1 MDPISAALDTCRFA
15 EIEAGQAQSSSPWAV
30 HMPGG
35 VWPVSLY
42 VFTGAGC
49 NLYMTRSGQQNTL
62 RDKSVCLI
70 LRAQEHIV
78 QDALRTAPNQ
88 PVDLRNPANADR
100 FRTLAFGESPDAGV
114 TSTFYVGMAPAKGAG
129 AALFDALPDVLQLDF
144 DELPAWLCRATEAI
158 RDELTL
164 RRPGFRSVALR
175 QAELIVIQLIRHY
188 IAAHTPRLPAWI
200 SLPED
205 SRVALA
211 LREFHR
217 DISRPWT
224 LDMLASAAGTS
235 RSRLIA
241 AAQRELGAGIFH
253 YMTRIRMQEAS
264 RLLTDTSMA
273 VGRIAGRWATSPKR
287 RSRSRSSATAA
298 SRPGGSARA
307 PGPDV
312 RDRLEMICAMPT
324 ANARFRGRV
333 RHSSVGHDALG
344 ACRDP
349 RVLAEASISNGR
361 HPSGDNAVLT
371 VPAGNH
377 PVLQRLGNNSQQ
389 LAIGDAK
396 SSDEAGRGDASPH
409 TL

>member
-1 MDPISAALDTCRFA
+1 MEDRMDPISAALDTCRFA

-49 NLYMTRSGQQNTL
+49 NLYTRSGQQNTL

-100 FRTLAFGESPDAGV
+100 FRIARLRRVARCGRHVHVLRRHGAGQ
-114 TSTFYVGMAPAKGAG
+114 GAG

-241 AAQRELGAGIFH
+241 AAQRELGA
-253 YMTRIRMQEAS
+253 AS
-264 RLLTDTSMA
+264 STT
-273 VGRIAGRWATSPKR
+273 
-287 RSRSRSSATAA
+287 
-298 SRPGGSARA
+298 
-307 PGPDV
+307 
-312 RDRLEMICAMPT
+312 
-324 ANARFRGRV
+324 
-333 RHSSVGHDALG
+333 
-344 ACRDP
+344 
-349 RVLAEASISNGR
+349 
-361 HPSGDNAVLT
+361 
-371 VPAGNH
+371 
-377 PVLQRLGNNSQQ
+377 
-389 LAIGDAK
+389 
-396 SSDEAGRGDASPH
+396 
-409 TL
+409 

>member
-1 MDPISAALDTCRFA
+1 
-15 EIEAGQAQSSSPWAV
+15 
-30 HMPGG
+30 
-35 VWPVSLY
+35 
-42 VFTGAGC
+42 
-49 NLYMTRSGQQNTL
+49 
-62 RDKSVCLI
+62 
-70 LRAQEHIV
+70 
-78 QDALRTAPNQ
+78 
-88 PVDLRNPANADR
+88 
-100 FRTLAFGESPDAGV
+100 
-114 TSTFYVGMAPAKGAG
+114 MAPAKGAG

-188 IAAHTPRLPAWI
+188 IAAHAAPAGVD
-200 SLPED
+200 LAAED

-273 VGRIAGRWATSPKR
+273 VGRIAWQVGYQSEAAFSIAFKR
-287 RSRSRSSATAA
+287 FSGEP
-298 SRPGGSARA
+298 PGGSARRQGLMSA
-307 PGPDV
+307 
-312 RDRLEMICAMPT
+312 T
-324 ANARFRGRV
+324 A
-333 RHSSVGHDALG
+333 L
-344 ACRDP
+344 
-349 RVLAEASISNGR
+349 
-361 HPSGDNAVLT
+361 
-371 VPAGNH
+371 
-377 PVLQRLGNNSQQ
+377 
-389 LAIGDAK
+389 K
-396 SSDEAGRGDASPH
+396 
-409 TL
+409 

>member
-1 MDPISAALDTCRFA
+1 MRASRPRSTSAWRR
-15 EIEAGQAQSSSPWAV
+15 P
-30 HMPGG
+30 
-35 VWPVSLY
+35 
-42 VFTGAGC
+42 
-49 NLYMTRSGQQNTL
+49 
-62 RDKSVCLI
+62 
-70 LRAQEHIV
+70 RA
-78 QDALRTAPNQ
+78 RAP
-88 PVDLRNPANADR
+88 
-100 FRTLAFGESPDAGV
+100 
-114 TSTFYVGMAPAKGAG
+114 
-129 AALFDALPDVLQLDF
+129 LFDALPDVLQLDF

-273 VGRIAGRWATSPKR
+273 VGRIAWQVGYQSEAAFSIAFKR
-287 RSRSRSSATAA
+287 YSGEPPRRFRE
-298 SRPGGSARA
+298 GARA
-307 PGPDV
+307 
-312 RDRLEMICAMPT
+312 
-324 ANARFRGRV
+324 
-333 RHSSVGHDALG
+333 
-344 ACRDP
+344 
-349 RVLAEASISNGR
+349 
-361 HPSGDNAVLT
+361 
-371 VPAGNH
+371 
-377 PVLQRLGNNSQQ
+377 
-389 LAIGDAK
+389 
-396 SSDEAGRGDASPH
+396 
-409 TL
+409 

>member
-1 MDPISAALDTCRFA
+1 
-15 EIEAGQAQSSSPWAV
+15 
-30 HMPGG
+30 
-35 VWPVSLY
+35 
-42 VFTGAGC
+42 
-49 NLYMTRSGQQNTL
+49 
-62 RDKSVCLI
+62 
-70 LRAQEHIV
+70 
-78 QDALRTAPNQ
+78 
-88 PVDLRNPANADR
+88 
-100 FRTLAFGESPDAGV
+100 
-114 TSTFYVGMAPAKGAG
+114 
-129 AALFDALPDVLQLDF
+129 
-144 DELPAWLCRATEAI
+144 
-158 RDELTL
+158 
-164 RRPGFRSVALR
+164 
-175 QAELIVIQLIRHY
+175 
-188 IAAHTPRLPAWI
+188 
-200 SLPED
+200 
-205 SRVALA
+205 
-211 LREFHR
+211 
-217 DISRPWT
+217 
-224 LDMLASAAGTS
+224 MLASAAGTS

-273 VGRIAGRWATSPKR
+273 VGRIAWQVGYQSEAAFSIAFKR
-287 RSRSRSSATAA
+287 YSGEPPRRFRE
-298 SRPGGSARA
+298 A

-409 TL
+409 SLIPPRP

>member
-1 MDPISAALDTCRFA
+1 MEDPDGPDKRADTCRFA

-224 LDMLASAAGTS
+224 LDMPGRRHLALAPDRRGAA
-235 RSRLIA
+235 R
-241 AAQRELGAGIFH
+241 
-253 YMTRIRMQEAS
+253 
-264 RLLTDTSMA
+264 
-273 VGRIAGRWATSPKR
+273 
-287 RSRSRSSATAA
+287 
-298 SRPGGSARA
+298 
-307 PGPDV
+307 
-312 RDRLEMICAMPT
+312 
-324 ANARFRGRV
+324 
-333 RHSSVGHDALG
+333 
-344 ACRDP
+344 
-349 RVLAEASISNGR
+349 
-361 HPSGDNAVLT
+361 
-371 VPAGNH
+371 
-377 PVLQRLGNNSQQ
+377 
-389 LAIGDAK
+389 
-396 SSDEAGRGDASPH
+396 AGRGHLPLHDPH
-409 TL
+409 THAGSLAAADRHLDGGGQDCLAGGLPVEAAFSIAFKRYSGEPPRRFREGARA